1 MGSGNNSHGS
11 HVGSASILLIFAVLS
26 IISFATLTLVNS
38 KADYNLSDNLA
49 ERQRMY
55 YEACHK
61 GNAFVAAVNSGYETG
76 EENGIMKESIPITD
90 NQTLDIAIRSNSANN
105 STNSDNSA
113 DIIQWQIVNHSN
125 FSYDTTLPVAR

>member
-1 MGSGNNSHGS
+1 MGSENSHGS

-38 KADYNLSDNLA
+38 KADYNLSNNLA
-49 ERQRMY
+49 ERQKIY
-55 YEACHK
+55 YDACHK
-61 GNAFVAAVNSGYETG
+61 GNAFVAAVNSGYETDSDD
-76 EENGIMKESIPITD
+76 GIIKESIPITD
-90 NQTLDIAIRSNSANN
+90 NQSLDIAIMLNSVNN

-113 DIIQWQIVNHSN
+113 NIIQWEIVNHSD